1 MLRPEYESVGVCVAV
16 IGLFGTIP
24 LLTSLYVGGSS
35 TTSSPTSS
43 IAPASV
49 CKTNRGAGPYPLA
62 GSPAMAA
69 LEDIDVPRLLEYWA
83 DLGGEGGFWR

>member
-1 MLRPEYESVGVCVAV
+1 MAMAPPEYESVGVCVAV
-16 IGLFGTIP
+16 IAVFGTVP

-35 TTSSPTSS
+35 TTSSPASS

-49 CKTNRGAGPYPLA
+49 CKTKRGAGPCPLA

-69 LEDIDVPRLLEYWA
+69 LEDIDVL
-83 DLGGEGGFWR
+83 